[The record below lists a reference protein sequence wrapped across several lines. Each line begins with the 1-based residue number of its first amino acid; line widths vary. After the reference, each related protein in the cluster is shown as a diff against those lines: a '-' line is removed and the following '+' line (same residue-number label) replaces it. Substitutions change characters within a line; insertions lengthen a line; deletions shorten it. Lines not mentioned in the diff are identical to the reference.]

1 MSSES
6 KKPSEKQIQGQA
18 KKSGEKCDYL
28 HPEQCADGRK
38 ENLDKTRKEVEE
50 TAEQFIDEKNESDE
64 E

>member
-6 KKPSEKQIQGQA
+6 KKPSEKQIQEQA
-18 KKSGEKCDYL
+18 KKSDEKCDYL

-50 TAEQFIDEKNESDE
+50 TAEQFIDENESDE